1 MVEMRLSPRPAG
13 LLAADCTVEVHS
25 DALSFIT
32 TEEVPIL
39 EAVIEQDRALR
50 SLDLGLAISRP
61 NYHIYLAGASGTGKR
76 SQLQALLD
84 KLAPTC
90 AVPPDWVYVHN
101 FDDTDAPRAV
111 SLPAGKA
118 QKLKKDLEGLLTLLR
133 EDMPK
138 EFHGRNHQERLQRAV
153 YRGNVASTDGFRIL
167 RRQAET
173 LGFEISA
180 GNEGDL
186 LTRPLVDGVALD
198 DQAVLALEDEQ
209 RATIDAKREELEPLF
224 TDFVQT
230 NRAIERETQLLLE
243 KYTEELAKE
252 VARLPFNRLKRRFHS
267 AGPKLKEFFNAL
279 QEDFVEHLER
289 FLPDDDDEGHDSRG
303 PDPFRA
309 FRVKVVVDN
318 SKTKGA
324 PVIFETHPTF
334 YRMFGRIER
343 RVEQGIYFTD
353 HTMIRAG
360 SLMQA
365 NGGFLV
371 CHAADLFQLPGVWEN
386 LKSTV
391 RNREAAIEDLG
402 ETAGLL
408 PTSGLKPEP
417 IPIHLKLIL
426 IGSNTLYH
434 MAYQTD
440 DDFRKIFQVKADF
453 DDEIRRSPESIA
465 KYVRFI
471 ATAAKNN
478 GCRPLNRQAVS
489 AVIKHGSR
497 LVESQRKLTLRFND
511 ISNVLVEANYHADGE
526 GLEII
531 EKRHIQTAIEERE
544 KRSSLI
550 ADKMHED
557 VLDDQLLIAHAG
569 GAVGVVNGLA
579 VLSVGEHDFGRP
591 FRVTARCF
599 AGQDGIVNIEREVNM
614 SGEIH
619 DKGVQILAGFLG
631 HRFAHH
637 KPLALTATV
646 TFEQSYGAV
655 DGDSAS
661 STWLYALLSDLAHA
675 EVDQGI
681 GVTGSVNQLGEIQP
695 VGGVNHKVEGFF
707 RFCKAR
713 GLDGRQGVL
722 IPWQNVQHLML
733 STEVRAAIT
742 AGTFHIWPV
751 RSIDEGI
758 ALLTGMEAGTAD
770 ADGHYPPGTLMH
782 AIAEHLEAL
791 NAESNDKQ
799 CHGHEPAAAPE
810 TKVGVTGAVD
820 AKDGAATS
828 ADDEAAP
835 ANDATPISDATAAGD
850 ATPKA

>member
-1 MVEMRLSPRPAG
+1 MVEMRPFSRPAG
-13 LLAADCTVEVHS
+13 LASSRCTVEV
-25 DALSFIT
+25 DADSLSFET
-32 TEEVPIL
+32 TEEVAIL

-76 SQLQALLD
+76 SQLTALLD
-84 KLAPTC
+84 KIAPTKE
-90 AVPPDWVYVHN
+90 VPPDWVYVHN
-101 FDDTDAPRAV
+101 FEDSDAPRAV

-118 QKLKKDLEGLLTLLR
+118 TKLKKDLEQLLTELR
-133 EDMPK
+133 TEMPK
-138 EFHGRNHQERLQRAV
+138 AFHGRNHQERLQRAV
-153 YRGNVASTDGFRIL
+153 YQGNVASTEAFRKL
-167 RRQAET
+167 RREAET
-173 LGFEISA
+173 VGFEISA
-180 GNEGDL
+180 GSEGEL
-186 LTRPLVDGVALD
+186 VTRPILDGAALD
-198 DQAVLALEDEQ
+198 DASVLALPDEQ
-209 RATIDAKREELEPLF
+209 RAAIDAKREELEPLF

-230 NRAIERETQLLLE
+230 NRAIERDTQQLLE

-252 VARLPFNRLKRRFHS
+252 VARRPFNRMKRRFRV
-267 AGPKLKEFFNAL
+267 AGQKLKEFFKAL
-279 QEDFVEHLER
+279 QDDFVEHLER
-289 FLPDDDDEGHDSRG
+289 FLPDDDDDSHDGRG

-434 MAYQTD
+434 MAYRTD

-453 DDEIRRSPESIA
+453 DDEIRRTSTSIE

-478 GCRPLNRQAVS
+478 GCRPLNRPAVA
-489 AVIKHGSR
+489 AVIEHGSR

-511 ISNVLVEANYHADGE
+511 ISNVLVEANYHAGGD

-531 EKRHIQTAIEERE
+531 EKRHIETAIRERE
-544 KRSSLI
+544 IRSSLI

-557 VLDDQLLIAHAG
+557 MLDDQLLIGSEG
-569 GAVGVVNGLA
+569 GAVGVINGLA

-631 HRFAHH
+631 HRFARH
-637 KPLALTATV
+637 KALALTATV
-646 TFEQSYGAV
+646 TFEQSYGSV

-661 STWLYALLSDLAHA
+661 STWLYAILSALSGLPL
-675 EVDQGI
+675 DQRI
-681 GVTGSVNQLGEIQP
+681 GVTGSVNQLGDIQP
-695 VGGVNHKVEGFF
+695 VGGVNHKVEGFY
-707 RFCKAR
+707 RFCEAR
-713 GLDGRQGVL
+713 GLDGKQGVL

-733 STEVRAAIT
+733 SAEVRQAIDS
-742 AGTFHIWPV
+742 GQFHIWPV
-751 RSIDEGI
+751 RTIDEGI
-758 ALLTGMEAGTAD
+758 ELLTGVSAGEPD
-770 ADGHYPPGTLMH
+770 DDGKYPAGTLMH
-782 AIAEHLEAL
+782 DVADRLAAL
-791 NAESNDKQ
+791 NPDRDRKEGQ
-799 CHGHEPAAAPE
+799 
-810 TKVGVTGAVD
+810 
-820 AKDGAATS
+820 
-828 ADDEAAP
+828 EA
-835 ANDATPISDATAAGD
+835 
-850 ATPKA
+850 